1 VLVTTSLRPNVVV
14 PYRMIDVTVSGTS
27 IIVLRTAHLLVV
39 ARAFPLIFP
48 QWSAWAPRQR
58 AAYVTP

>member
-1 VLVTTSLRPNVVV
+1 LVTTSLRPNVVA

-39 ARAFPLIFP
+39 ARAF
-48 QWSAWAPRQR
+48 R
-58 AAYVTP
+58 

>member
-1 VLVTTSLRPNVVV
+1 VLVTTSLRANVVV

-39 ARAFPLIFP
+39 VAF
-48 QWSAWAPRQR
+48 R
-58 AAYVTP
+58 